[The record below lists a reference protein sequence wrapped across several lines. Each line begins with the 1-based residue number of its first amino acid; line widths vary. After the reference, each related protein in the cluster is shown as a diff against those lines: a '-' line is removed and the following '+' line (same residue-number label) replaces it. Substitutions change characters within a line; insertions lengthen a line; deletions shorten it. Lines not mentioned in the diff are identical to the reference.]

1 MSTKKTKVSKKEK
14 LALLKEQK
22 QAAKERK
29 ERLTILA
36 EYLSE
41 YCTLAVTNWEG
52 RYCHDIMV
60 MSANSEELDYK
71 VKLLWGEQDNLFKAS
86 PGRFS
91 FPPASFFHW
100 MKNTNPALIQSVPK
114 VIRTLYKEGL
124 IDFSFTKEE
133 EYGGLGTSAY
143 FTIILV
149 G

>member
-1 MSTKKTKVSKKEK
+1 MKKNKMTKKEK
-14 LALLKEQK
+14 LAAYKAEK
-22 QAAKERK
+22 AAAKLKREQH
-29 ERLTILA
+29 TMLA

-41 YCTLAVTNWEG
+41 HCTLSVTNWEG

-60 MSANSEELDYK
+60 FSANPEELDYK
-71 VKLLWGEQDNLFKAS
+71 VQLLWGEQDNLFKAS

-124 IDFSFTKEE
+124 IDFSFTNEA
-133 EYGGLGTSAY
+133 EYGNLGTSAY

>member
-1 MSTKKTKVSKKEK
+1 MKKKMTKKEK
-14 LALLKEQK
+14 LAAYKAEKL
-22 QAAKERK
+22 AAKLQREK
-29 ERLTILA
+29 HMALA

-41 YCTLAVTNWEG
+41 TCTLAVSNWEN

-60 MSANSEELDYK
+60 FSANSEELDYK

-100 MKNTNPALIQSVPK
+100 MKYTNPALVQSVPT
-114 VIRTLYKEGL
+114 VIQTLYKEGL

-133 EYGGLGTSAY
+133 EYRGLGTSAY
-143 FTIILV
+143 FTIVLV